1 MRHAPVVTPTLPGYG
16 ESSRI
21 QTQGDELSSLAK
33 AISQD
38 LPHSSV
44 LVGWSLGGLVA
55 IRLARLLRRRTRAL
69 VLIAGTP
76 CFGRRRDWVRA
87 LPAAQFAAMT
97 ARVRQDSRSALKYF
111 ADLASLG
118 DRAAR
123 QVRAALRVADLSPP
137 ADVLLRDI
145 DLLRTAD
152 LRQELKELQLPI
164 RVILGARDRL
174 VDAASRTALRELN
187 PHIVVD
193 VLELCAH
200 APFLS
205 EPLRVA
211 EILEEVRHGA

>member
-1 MRHAPVVTPTLPGYG
+1 MSTLA
-16 ESSRI
+16 E
-21 QTQGDELSSLAK
+21 
-33 AISQD
+33 AIGRD
-38 LPHSSV
+38 LPQGSV
-44 LVGWSLGGLVA
+44 LVGWSLGGLVT
-55 IRLARLLRRRTRAL
+55 IRLARLLQHRPSAL

-76 CFGRRRDWVRA
+76 CFGRRRDWTHA

-97 ARVRQDSRSALKYF
+97 ARVRQDLRAALEYF
-111 ADLASLG
+111 AGLASLG

-123 QVRAALRVADLSPP
+123 QVRAALRVTDPFPP
-137 ADVLLRDI
+137 ADILLRDVE
-145 DLLRTAD
+145 LLRTVD

-174 VDAASRTALRELN
+174 VNAASRTALRELN

-193 VLELCAH
+193 VLEHCAH

-211 EILEEVRHGA
+211 KILEEVRHGA